1 MCICIFRYLA
11 KVCARLPPMDSEER
25 RLLRQSFEAKSLED
39 ALEGIEANDLGGA
52 GMAMEV
58 Q

>member
-1 MCICIFRYLA
+1 MYCRYLS
-11 KVCARLPPMDSEER
+11 KVCARLPALDSEER
-25 RLLRQSFEAKSLED
+25 RLLRQRFDAKSLED
-39 ALEGIEANDLGGA
+39 ALEGIEANDLGGS